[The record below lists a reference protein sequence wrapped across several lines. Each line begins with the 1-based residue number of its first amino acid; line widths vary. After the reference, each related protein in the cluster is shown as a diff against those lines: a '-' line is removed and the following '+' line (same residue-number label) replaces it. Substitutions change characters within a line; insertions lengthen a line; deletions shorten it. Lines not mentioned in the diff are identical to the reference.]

1 MTPLRAIVAI
11 VGICLFGSVQPAAAQ
26 AVSSNAAWSCTF
38 ASSPTECGFSLQAA
52 APDRA
57 ALITQARDGSNA
69 VQLTTQP
76 GDSELS
82 GSGTAER
89 ADLELSP
96 SGDYCNEGQEEWWA
110 HSLMFPSDYVVPTGD
125 GNWGV
130 VFDFH
135 HTGQT
140 GQANFQIFSTP
151 TGLEFGIAGGP
162 TVIDSVSDPA
172 FNVVSIGP
180 VTPGVWYDFMYH
192 VKWSSGSDGF
202 FQAWLNG
209 QQVMNFSGPTLYA
222 GQSCYL
228 KVANYHTPTGAP
240 VSIVHNRI
248 VRATAQADVQI
259 ASAPQPPANPPPP
272 SNSPPPPSSSPPPA
286 PSSPP
291 SATNSPPS
299 SGAAIGGSGGG
310 GGALDVLTLLSLV
323 LVGVLRALA
332 PAGRSLI
339 AWRRALPLHE
349 RNRKK
354 TT

>member
-1 MTPLRAIVAI
+1 MTSLRAIAAI
-11 VGICLFGSVQPAAAQ
+11 LGISLFEAAQPAAAQ
-26 AVSSNAAWSCTF
+26 AVSPNAAWSCTF
-38 ASSPTECGFSLQAA
+38 ASSPVDCGFSLQAA

-57 ALITQARDGSNA
+57 SLVTQARDGTNA

-89 ADLELSP
+89 ADLVLSP
-96 SGDYCNEGQEEWWA
+96 SGDYCNAGQEEWWA
-110 HSLMFPSDYVVPTGD
+110 HSLMFPSDYVAPTGD

-172 FNVVSIGP
+172 FNVVSIGS
-180 VTPGVWYDFMYH
+180 VTTGMWYDFIYH

-209 QQVMNFSGPTLYA
+209 QQVMNFNGPTLYA

-228 KVANYHTPTGAP
+228 KVANYHTPTGAA
-240 VSIVHNRI
+240 VSIVHSRI
-248 VRATAQADVQI
+248 VRGTGQADVQI

-272 SNSPPPPSSSPPPA
+272 SNSPPPT

-299 SGAAIGGSGGG
+299 SGAASGGGGGG

-323 LVGVLRALA
+323 LVGLLRALA
-332 PAGRSLI
+332 PAARSQMQM
-339 AWRRALPLHE
+339 AWRRAHPL
-349 RNRKK
+349 RGRKRK
-354 TT
+354 NAT